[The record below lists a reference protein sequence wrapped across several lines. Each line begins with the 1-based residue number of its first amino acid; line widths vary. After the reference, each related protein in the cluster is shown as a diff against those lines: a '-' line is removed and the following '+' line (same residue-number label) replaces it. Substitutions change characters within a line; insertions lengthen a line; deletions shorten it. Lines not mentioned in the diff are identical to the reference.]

1 MNIFQGVW
9 VSNEHRAISTPRR
22 DSANV
27 SKAGKFWKT
36 LIAGGAGVAALAAVN
51 AKIKRQAREPDEAV
65 FGGEPRQFNWKHGRV
80 FYKAAGLDKPG
91 TPILFV
97 HGIGAGV
104 SSFTWRKNFDELAGS
119 FPVYALDLLGFGLSD
134 KPSSVPYSASL
145 FSELLADFVR
155 DVTGAPVNVVASSLG
170 AAYAVCSAFENPELV
185 SSLVLVSPTG
195 VGNLSSRPGVT
206 GAAFYGL
213 LQSPVLGTSF
223 YNVVASER
231 SIRDYAA
238 KQLFFDKRRVTE
250 RFVANHYATSHLPG
264 AQHAIAAFLSGFL
277 NFDIRE
283 PFSGLTQ
290 PVTIVWG
297 REDVGNPLAN
307 AGELLQVNP
316 RATLEI
322 FDHARMLP
330 HEEHP
335 QKFNNLLRDIFGQ
348 TRQMEARAS
357 HRA

>member
-1 MNIFQGVW
+1 
-9 VSNEHRAISTPRR
+9 
-22 DSANV
+22 V
-27 SKAGKFWKT
+27 SKAGRFWKT

-80 FYKAAGLDKPG
+80 FYKAVGLDKPG
-91 TPILFV
+91 TPVLFI

-104 SSFTWRKNFDELAGS
+104 SSFTWRKNFDTIAES

-134 KPSSVPYSASL
+134 KPATAPYSASL
-145 FSELLADFVR
+145 FSELIADFVR
-155 DVTGAPVNVVASSLG
+155 DVTGAPVNIVASSLG
-170 AAYAVCSAFENPELV
+170 AAYAVSSALEHPELV

-195 VGNLSSRPGVT
+195 VGNLSSRPGVA

-231 SIRDYAA
+231 SIKDYAA
-238 KQLFFDKRRVTE
+238 KQLFFDKRRVTD
-250 RFVANHYATSHLPG
+250 RFVANHYATSHLFG

-277 NFDIRE
+277 NFDILE

-297 REDVGNPLAN
+297 REDIGNPLAN
-307 AGELLQVNP
+307 AGELLKANP
-316 RATLEI
+316 RASLRI
-322 FDHARMLP
+322 FENARMLP

-335 QKFNNLLRDIFGQ
+335 DQFNNLLLELFGQ
-348 TRQMEARAS
+348 TRQMDARAS
-357 HRA
+357 RRA